1 MHDNQQKKKQH
12 KYSTKKN
19 EVKKE
24 MAMFCDSPYQ
34 KLDTHFSVS
43 LLGEQ
48 HPLVDLFIKIKFIV
62 IIM

>member
-1 MHDNQQKKKQH
+1 
-12 KYSTKKN
+12 
-19 EVKKE
+19 
-24 MAMFCDSPYQ
+24 MFCDSPYQ